1 MFLILFAYY
10 GQLAV
15 PFLITNGIKSGI
27 AFICNHISGYDLDK
41 IAKLILNTNVDF
53 DICLSRIMNMR
64 LLRMV
69 AFLLKGQNV
78 DLDSEFHHFQDPIVV
93 FLD

>member
-1 MFLILFAYY
+1 MTVSKILNSSKTFA
-10 GQLAV
+10 
-15 PFLITNGIKSGI
+15 N
-27 AFICNHISGYDLDK
+27 
-41 IAKLILNTNVDF
+41 KLILNTNVDF

>member
-1 MFLILFAYY
+1 MTVSKILNSSKI
-10 GQLAV
+10 LA
-15 PFLITNGIKSGI
+15 N
-27 AFICNHISGYDLDK
+27 
-41 IAKLILNTNVDF
+41 KLILNTNVDF